1 MLLTIPDLDKS
12 ARCPVF
18 QFKLTFNEQGKELD
32 DDVVAFLRVYT
43 WDVIKEE
50 ITVIGS
56 CFVPI
61 FDKDNV
67 RLTIIS

>member
-1 MLLTIPDLDKS
+1 MLLTLPDLHKS
-12 ARCPVF
+12 ARSPVF
-18 QFKLTFNEQGKELD
+18 QFRLTFNEQGKEMAE
-32 DDVVAFLRVYT
+32 DVAASTEIYT

-50 ITVIGS
+50 ISVIGS

-67 RLTIIS
+67 R